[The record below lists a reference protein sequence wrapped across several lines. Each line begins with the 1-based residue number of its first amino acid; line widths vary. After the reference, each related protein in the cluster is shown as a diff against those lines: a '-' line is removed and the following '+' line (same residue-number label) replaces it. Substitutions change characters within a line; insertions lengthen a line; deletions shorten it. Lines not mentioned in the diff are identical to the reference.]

1 MSKLPK
7 KLHLLLLLAAGPLPA
22 QAMPLQ
28 ASAPLSDQLK
38 HCRTLTETPARL
50 ACYDAMT
57 LLPGRSRNPA
67 PRRVLNED
75 REGPLTTTLRTAS
88 VGGDGRWIFTL
99 AQGGRWAQTD
109 DAPLGRRPNP
119 GDAVE
124 VRSGALGSFRL
135 KVKSGPSI
143 KVRPLD

>member
-1 MSKLPK
+1 MSKPFKTLLFLLP
-7 KLHLLLLLAAGPLPA
+7 LTAAPV
-22 QAMPLQ
+22 QAMPVQ

-38 HCRTLTETPARL
+38 RCRTLTDTATRL
-50 ACYDAMT
+50 ACYDAMAV
-57 LLPGRSRNPA
+57 LPGRSRDPA

-75 REGPLTTTLRTAS
+75 KESPLTTTLRTAS

-99 AQGGRWAQTD
+99 AQGGRWLQTD

-124 VRSGALGSFRL
+124 VRAGALGSYRL
-135 KVKSGPSI
+135 KVKTGPSI